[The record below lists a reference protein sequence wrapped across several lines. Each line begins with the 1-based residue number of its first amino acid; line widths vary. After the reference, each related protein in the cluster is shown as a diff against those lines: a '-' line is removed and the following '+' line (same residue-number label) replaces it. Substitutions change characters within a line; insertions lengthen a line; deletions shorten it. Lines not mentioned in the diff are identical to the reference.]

1 MDQYIVQANKS
12 YTLRI
17 IRQQK
22 IVISMAHSRI
32 YYATGAV
39 AQIPFPSVG
48 SSSASNNSHRK
59 WPRGNR
65 VMQLQSA
72 DDG

>member
-1 MDQYIVQANKS
+1 MYQYIVQTNES

-22 IVISMAHSRI
+22 NVMAHSRI

-72 DDG
+72 DDC